1 MIGWISTSAVETA
14 TADAAASRRVPQRGV
29 LLGVVAAGTY
39 AVGPVLMKAAL
50 DSMSVWTLLV
60 WRLVVATGLLW
71 ALLAA
76 RRGLR
81 ETPRTAAGLLAP
93 LALGAIAYGGQILL
107 FALALERVS
116 ASLATILFHTAP
128 IVVVAAA
135 VMSRREQLTPLRAA
149 ALVLG
154 VGGVAIVAAAS
165 GDLRAEPLGI
175 ALSLGSAVACA
186 AVVVGIDVVGTRT
199 APLPLAVLLI
209 TGSTLALLAAVPFT
223 GVGMPAGDGWLLV
236 LGLGIV
242 PGVIGTVALLAAI
255 GEIGPSLASILLTL
269 EPPVTVLLAWLALD
283 ERLSALQLAGGG
295 VILAAMVV
303 ANRAASRPP
312 LEVPPA

>member
-1 MIGWISTSAVETA
+1 M
-14 TADAAASRRVPQRGV
+14 
-29 LLGVVAAGTY
+29 LGVVAACTY

-50 DSMSVWTLLV
+50 DSMTVWTLLI

-71 ALLAA
+71 TLLAA
-76 RRGLR
+76 RGAIGQ
-81 ETPRTAAGLLAP
+81 TPRTAAGWLAP
-93 LALGAIAYGGQILL
+93 LALGAAAYGGQIVL
-107 FALALERVS
+107 FALALERVT
-116 ASLATILFHTAP
+116 ASMATILFHTAP
-128 IVVVAAA
+128 IIVVAAA
-135 VMSRREQLTPLRAA
+135 VMSGRERFSALRGV

-186 AVVVGIDVVGTRT
+186 GVVVGIDVLGAAI

-209 TGSTLALLAAVPFT
+209 TGSMLALLAAVPIT
-223 GVGMPAGDGWLLV
+223 GVGVPAGSDEWLLV
-236 LGLGIV
+236 LALGII

-283 ERLSALQLAGGG
+283 ERLSALQLAGGA

-303 ANRAASRPP
+303 ANRAATRPP

>member
-1 MIGWISTSAVETA
+1 MGPGRPA
-14 TADAAASRRVPQRGV
+14 RRGV
-29 LLGVVAAGTY
+29 VLGVVAACTY

-50 DSMSVWTLLV
+50 DSMTVWTLLV
-60 WRLVVATGLLW
+60 WRLVVATVLLW
-71 ALLAA
+71 ILLAA
-76 RRGLR
+76 RRALR
-81 ETPRTAAGLLAP
+81 ETPRTAAGWLAP
-93 LALGAIAYGGQILL
+93 LALGAAAYGGQIVL

-116 ASLATILFHTAP
+116 ASMATILFHTAP
-128 IVVVAAA
+128 IIVVGAA
-135 VMSRREQLTPLRAA
+135 VLSRRERLTALSAV

-186 AVVVGIDVVGTRT
+186 GVVVGIDVLGARI

-209 TGSTLALLAAVPFT
+209 TGSMLALLAAVPIT
-223 GVGMPAGDGWLLV
+223 GVGVPRGGEEWLLV
-236 LGLGIV
+236 LALGIV
-242 PGVIGTVALLAAI
+242 PGVIGIVALLAAI

-312 LEVPPA
+312 LEVTPA